1 MPGPEKNFLGL
12 DGTQAGGAQAGG
24 TQAGGAQVGGASSVA
39 GAVLGRFSG
48 GETPPR
54 FTVLSVPY
62 DRTATYVKGA
72 SKGPAAII
80 EASAQVE
87 LYDEEL
93 ETEPWKH
100 GVETLP
106 PLDVGD
112 LTPEAMVEAVEG
124 AVGEVVS
131 ISSSGDSTPVLLGGE
146 HSVTIGA
153 VRALKKRYPE
163 LSVLQLDAHA
173 DLRDSYQGS
182 RFNHACV
189 GRRIIEL
196 CPLVQAG
203 VRSLSAREAEF
214 LSGRGHGQDHGKGRS
229 QNSVKTFF
237 AKDLLSGPEDKGRF
251 NKAVEDIAASLS
263 GEVYITIDIDCL
275 DPSVMPATGTPEPGG
290 LSWYEVLGIL
300 RAATKGRKGKKVVGF
315 DLVELSPIEGMVAPD
330 FLASRLVYRLMGYI
344 TRKAGL

>member
-1 MPGPEKNFLGL
+1 MSGPEKNFLGL
-12 DGTQAGGAQAGG
+12 
-24 TQAGGAQVGGASSVA
+24 GGASSVA

-48 GETPPR
+48 GEGGEGGEPPPR

-124 AVGEVVS
+124 AVEGAAGSGS
-131 ISSSGDSTPVLLGGE
+131 IPVLLGGE

-153 VRALKKRYPE
+153 VRALKKKYPG

-182 RFNHACV
+182 GFNHACV
-189 GRRIIEL
+189 GRRITEL

-214 LSGRGHGQDHGKGRS
+214 LSGEGS
-229 QNSVKTFF
+229 SLVKTFF
-237 AKDLLSGPEDKGRF
+237 ARDLLSGPEDKGRF
-251 NKAVEDIAASLS
+251 NKAVEDIADALS
-263 GEVYITIDIDCL
+263 EEVYITIDIDCL
-275 DPSVMPATGTPEPGG
+275 DPSVVPSTGTPEPGG
-290 LSWYEVLGIL
+290 LSWYDLLGIL
-300 RAATKGRKGKKVVGF
+300 RAATMGRKVVGF

-330 FLASRLVYRLMGYI
+330 FLAARLVYRLMGYI